1 MNLEV
6 GSILEGKVTS
16 ITKFGA
22 FVALPGGKSG
32 LVHISE
38 IAHSYVSDV
47 KDFLT
52 EGQAVSVKVIQIDEH
67 NRINLSIKQAAPP
80 PPKENHRGG
89 NRSFQGQN
97 RNGGQPPRANRS
109 EGAAPQRPANNPANQ
124 ERPAHNNR
132 NRGFVTAPPVQ
143 TKGPASFEDQLKRFM
158 QESDSRQS
166 DLNRGSDRRGSRR
179 GNGRN
184 RNNYE

>member
-38 IAHSYVSDV
+38 IAHSYVADV

-52 EGQAVSVKVIQIDEH
+52 EGQDVKVKVIQIDDH

-80 PPKENHRGG
+80 PPRENTRAPGRGYG
-89 NRSFQGQN
+89 QQN
-97 RNGGQPPRANRS
+97 RNGGGQAPRSNAGGNAPERKP
-109 EGAAPQRPANNPANQ
+109 APQG
-124 ERPAHNNR
+124 NR
-132 NRGFVTAPPVQ
+132 NRSYVTAPPVQ
-143 TKGPASFEDQLKRFM
+143 AKGPASFEDQLKKFM

>member
-1 MNLEV
+1 MELEV

-38 IAHSYVSDV
+38 IAYSYVSDV
-47 KDFLT
+47 NDFLT
-52 EGQAVSVKVIQIDEH
+52 VGQDIKVKVINIDDRR
-67 NRINLSIKQAAPP
+67 RINLSIKQTVPP
-80 PPKENHRGG
+80 PSN
-89 NRSFQGQN
+89 
-97 RNGGQPPRANRS
+97 
-109 EGAAPQRPANNPANQ
+109 
-124 ERPAHNNR
+124 ERPR
-132 NRGFVTAPPVQ
+132 SSRPQQGRGTSSSAQGNSRSGQGGRASGSAGYGGGSTGRSRTRYVTAPPVQ
-143 TKGPASFEDQLKRFM
+143 EKGSKSFEDQLKKFM

-166 DLNRGSDRRGSRR
+166 DLNRGSERRGSRR

-184 RNNYE
+184 RNNYD

>member
-38 IAHSYVSDV
+38 IAHSYVNDV

-52 EGQAVSVKVIQIDEH
+52 EGQDVKVKVINIDDRH
-67 NRINLSIKQAAPP
+67 RINLSIKQAAPP
-80 PPKENHRGG
+80 PPPRENQRGNGRGYDRQQSHGG
-89 NRSFQGQN
+89 NQSPRPN
-97 RNGGQPPRANRS
+97 NGGN
-109 EGAAPQRPANNPANQ
+109 GTGG
-124 ERPAHNNR
+124 R
-132 NRGFVTAPPVQ
+132 NSGHSSRGRTYVTAPPVQ
-143 TKGPASFEDQLKRFM
+143 AKGPASFEDQLKKFM

-166 DLNRGSDRRGSRR
+166 DLNRSTDRRGSRR

>member
-1 MNLEV
+1 MELEV
-6 GSILEGKVTS
+6 GSIVEGKVTS

-47 KDFLT
+47 NDFLT
-52 EGQAVSVKVIQIDEH
+52 VGQDVKVKVISIDERR
-67 NRINLSIKQAAPP
+67 RINLSIKQTVPP
-80 PPKENHRGG
+80 PANERPRGSRPQQGRGTSAAGQGNSRGG
-89 NRSFQGQN
+89 QGGRTSGSAGHGGGNAGRSS
-97 RNGGQPPRANRS
+97 RTRY
-109 EGAAPQRPANNPANQ
+109 
-124 ERPAHNNR
+124 
-132 NRGFVTAPPVQ
+132 VTAPPVQ
-143 TKGPASFEDQLKRFM
+143 AKGSQSFEDQLKKFM

-166 DLNRGSDRRGSRR
+166 DLNRGSERRGSRR

-184 RNNYE
+184 RNNYD

>member
-6 GSILEGKVTS
+6 GSIQEGKVTS

-38 IAHSYVSDV
+38 IAHSYVSDI

-52 EGQAVSVKVIQIDEH
+52 EGQDVKVKIINIDDH
-67 NRINLSIKQAAPP
+67 NRINLSIKQAVPP
-80 PPKENHRGG
+80 PVRENHRPN
-89 NRSFQGQN
+89 NRPA
-97 RNGGQPPRANRS
+97 GQPGRT
-109 EGAAPQRPANNPANQ
+109 G
-124 ERPAHNNR
+124 ERPAPRSNAEGGEAHPPVRSNR
-132 NRGFVTAPPVQ
+132 NRGYVTPPPVQ
-143 TKGPASFEDQLKRFM
+143 AKGPASFEDQLKKFM

-166 DLNRGSDRRGSRR
+166 DLNRGGDRGRSRR

-184 RNNYE
+184 RNNYD